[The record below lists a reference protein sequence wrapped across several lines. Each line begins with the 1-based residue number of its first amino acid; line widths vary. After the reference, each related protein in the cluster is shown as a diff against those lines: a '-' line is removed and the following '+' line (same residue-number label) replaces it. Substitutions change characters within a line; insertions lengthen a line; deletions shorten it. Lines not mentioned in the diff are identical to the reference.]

1 MAIAKRVF
9 LFLLVNFL
17 VVITLS
23 FFLSVF
29 NIKPYLQSYGLN
41 LYSLMI
47 FCFIWGMG
55 GAFISLLLSRKIALW
70 MMKIQ
75 LIDANTKD
83 PSLQKLLTIVHKF
96 SRDANLSDFPQV
108 GIYNSPEL
116 NAFATGPTKKRSLIA
131 VSTGLLNR
139 MSEKELEGVIAHEMA
154 HIQNGDMV
162 TMTLLQGVINAF
174 VMFLARVLAYIC
186 SGMGRSRSSSS
197 GGGSYISYVIFVFL
211 FEVVFMILGS
221 LIICAFSRFREF
233 RADRGG
239 AFLAGRENMIAALRA
254 LQKNVQV
261 QDPQTA
267 VAAFQAFK
275 ISTPEK
281 RSITRFFATHP
292 PLEARIE
299 RLESGSNS
307 W

>member
-23 FFLSVF
+23 FFLSIF

-47 FCFIWGMG
+47 FCFVWGMG
-55 GAFISLLLSRKIALW
+55 GAFISLLLSRKIAVW

-75 LIDANTKD
+75 LIDSNTKD
-83 PSLQKLLTIVHKF
+83 PSLQRLLTIVHKF

-131 VSTGLLNR
+131 VSSGLLNR
-139 MSEKELEGVIAHEMA
+139 MSDKELEGVIAHEMA

-186 SGMGRSRSSSS
+186 SGLGKSRSNSS
-197 GGGSYISYVIFVFL
+197 GGSYISYMIFVFL
-211 FEVVFMILGS
+211 FEVIFMVLGS

-254 LQKNVQV
+254 LQKNVRT

-281 RSITRFFATHP
+281 RSITRWFATHP

-299 RLESGSNS
+299 RLEGHNGFS
-307 W
+307 

>member
-1 MAIAKRVF
+1 MAIAKRIF

-23 FFLSVF
+23 FFLSIF

-47 FCFIWGMG
+47 FCFVWGMG
-55 GAFISLLLSRKIALW
+55 GAFISLLLSRKIAKW
-70 MMKIQ
+70 MMRIE
-75 LIDANTKD
+75 LVNSNTKD
-83 PSLQKLLTIVHKF
+83 PNLYQLLTLVHKLA
-96 SRDANLSDFPQV
+96 RDANLSDFPEV
-108 GIYNSPEL
+108 GVYQSPEL

-131 VSTGLLNR
+131 VSTGLLHR
-139 MSEKELEGVIAHEMA
+139 MSKKELEGVLAHEMS
-154 HIQNGDMV
+154 HILNGDMV

-174 VMFLARVLAYIC
+174 VMFLARVLAYVF
-186 SGMGRSRSSSS
+186 SGLGKSRSDSS
-197 GGGSYISYVIFVFL
+197 GGSYMSYMIFVFL

-239 AFLAGRENMIAALRA
+239 AFLAGKENMIAALRT
-254 LQKNVQV
+254 LQNNIQV
-261 QDPQTA
+261 QDPQAA

-275 ISTPEK
+275 ISTPQK

-299 RLESGSNS
+299 RLESGR
-307 W
+307 

>member
-1 MAIAKRVF
+1 MAVFKRIF

-17 VVITLS
+17 VVVTLS
-23 FFLSVF
+23 FFLNIF
-29 NIKPYLQSYGLN
+29 NVKPYLQSYGLN

-47 FCFIWGMG
+47 FCFVWGMG
-55 GAFISLLLSRKIALW
+55 GACISLLLSRKIAKW
-70 MMKIQ
+70 MMKIE
-75 LIDANTKD
+75 LINLNTKD
-83 PSLQKLLTIVHKF
+83 PSLQQLLAIVQKLA
-96 SRDANLSDFPQV
+96 RDANFSDLPEV
-108 GIYNSPEL
+108 GIYQSPEL

-139 MSEKELEGVIAHEMA
+139 MSKKELEGVIAHEMS

-174 VMFLARVLAYIC
+174 VMFLARVLAYVF
-186 SGMGRSRSSSS
+186 SGLGKSRSDSSA
-197 GGGSYISYVIFVFL
+197 GSYISYTIFVFL

-281 RSITRFFATHP
+281 RSITHLFATHP

-299 RLESGSNS
+299 RLESER
-307 W
+307 

>member
-23 FFLSVF
+23 FFLSIF

-47 FCFIWGMG
+47 FCFVWGMG
-55 GAFISLLLSRKIALW
+55 GAFISLLLSRKIAVW

-75 LIDANTKD
+75 LIDSNTKD
-83 PSLQKLLTIVHKF
+83 PSLQRLLTIVHKF

-186 SGMGRSRSSSS
+186 SGLGKSRSNSS
-197 GGGSYISYVIFVFL
+197 GGSYISYMIFVFL
-211 FEVVFMILGS
+211 FEVIFMVLG
-221 LIICAFSRFREF
+221 
-233 RADRGG
+233 
-239 AFLAGRENMIAALRA
+239 
-254 LQKNVQV
+254 
-261 QDPQTA
+261 
-267 VAAFQAFK
+267 
-275 ISTPEK
+275 
-281 RSITRFFATHP
+281 
-292 PLEARIE
+292 
-299 RLESGSNS
+299 
-307 W
+307 

>member
-17 VVITLS
+17 VIMTLS
-23 FFLSVF
+23 FFVNIF

-55 GAFISLLLSRKIALW
+55 GALISLLLSRKIALW

-75 LIDANTKD
+75 LIDSHTKD
-83 PSLQKLLTIVHKF
+83 SSLQRLLTIVHKF

-139 MSEKELEGVIAHEMA
+139 MSEKELEGVIAHEMT

-186 SGMGRSRSSSS
+186 SGLGKSRNNSS
-197 GGGSYISYVIFVFL
+197 GGSYISYAIFVFL
-211 FEVVFMILGS
+211 FEVIFMVLGS

-239 AFLAGRENMIAALRA
+239 AFLAGRENMIAALKA
-254 LQKNVQV
+254 LQKNVQI
-261 QDPQTA
+261 QDPQATI
-267 VAAFQAFK
+267 AAFQAFK
-275 ISTPEK
+275 ISIPEK
-281 RSITRFFATHP
+281 RSITRWFATHP

-299 RLESGSNS
+299 KLESESHLR
-307 W
+307 

>member
-1 MAIAKRVF
+1 MAIAKRIF

-29 NIKPYLQSYGLN
+29 NIKPYLQSQGLN
-41 LYSLMI
+41 LYSLMV
-47 FCFIWGMG
+47 FCFVWGMG
-55 GAFISLLLSRKIALW
+55 GAFISLLLSRKIARW
-70 MMKIQ
+70 MMRIE
-75 LIDANTKD
+75 LIDSNVKD
-83 PSLQKLLTIVHKF
+83 PNLQQLLTIVHTF
-96 SRDANLSDFPQV
+96 SRDAKLPDFPQV
-108 GIYNSPEL
+108 GVYKSSEL

-139 MSEKELEGVIAHEMA
+139 MSKKELEGVIAHEMA

-174 VMFLARVLAYIC
+174 VMFLSRVLAYIC
-186 SGMGRSRSSSS
+186 SGLGKSRNGSSS
-197 GGGSYISYVIFVFL
+197 GSYASYVIFVFL
-211 FEVVFMILGS
+211 FEVIFMVLGS

-239 AFLAGRENMIAALRA
+239 AFLAGKENMIAALRA
-254 LQKNVQV
+254 LQKNVHI

-281 RSITRFFATHP
+281 RSITRWFATHP
-292 PLEARIE
+292 ALEARIE
-299 RLESGSNS
+299 RLENGV
-307 W
+307 

>member
-17 VVITLS
+17 VVITVS
-23 FFLSVF
+23 FVLNVF

-47 FCFIWGMG
+47 FCFVWGMG
-55 GAFISLLLSRKIALW
+55 GAFISLLLSRKMALW

-75 LIDANTKD
+75 LIDSNTKD
-83 PSLQKLLTIVHKF
+83 SNLQRLLKIVDKF
-96 SRDANLSDFPQV
+96 SRNANLSHFPQI

-174 VMFLARVLAYIC
+174 VIFLARVLAYIC
-186 SGMGRSRSSSS
+186 SALGKSRDNSS
-197 GGGSYISYVIFVFL
+197 GRSYISYTIFVFL
-211 FEVVFMILGS
+211 FEVIFMVLGS

-239 AFLAGRENMIAALRA
+239 AFLAGKENMIAALKA
-254 LQKNVQV
+254 LKKNIQV
-261 QDPQTA
+261 QDSQTA
-267 VAAFQAFK
+267 IAAFQAFK

-281 RSITRFFATHP
+281 RTITHWFATHP
-292 PLEARIE
+292 PLEVRIE
-299 RLESGSNS
+299 RLESESNL